1 MEYSE
6 FLSSVGQQTRLDPR
20 RAEQATRATL
30 ATLSERLSR
39 GQAWDLLEQLPAELK
54 PTVYQQEDAKP
65 LTLEEFVGRVA
76 EREGVDADT
85 AYRHARAVFWTLGRA
100 VADKEIADLAAELP
114 QEFAPLVAEA
124 RGVFLDVLPADDFLL
139 RVAERANVDVDTA
152 RRAAEATL
160 ETLAERIA
168 GGEVEDLMARL
179 PVELHEPL
187 RRGMA
192 HSGGNATRM
201 SLDEFLSRIAT
212 REGVDEIQA
221 RVHARA
227 ELETLREAV
236 GDDEFRDVIVEL
248 PQEYRA
254 QLVPAP

>member
-1 MEYSE
+1 MNHDDFIQLVEE
-6 FLSSVGQQTRLDPR
+6 AAGIDRDTAE
-20 RAEQATRATL
+20 RAARATL
-30 ATLSERLSR
+30 QTLSERIADGEVVQAAERLPEELRPAMAPTGAAERFGFDEFLSR
-39 GQAWDLLEQLPAELK
+39 
-54 PTVYQQEDAKP
+54 
-65 LTLEEFVGRVA
+65 VG
-76 EREGVDADT
+76 EREGVDPAT
-85 AYRHARAVFWTLGRA
+85 AEKQVRAVFLALRQAIGQ
-100 VADKEIADLAAELP
+100 KELDDIAAELP
-114 QEFAPLVAEA
+114 KEFF
-124 RGVFLDVLPADDFLL
+124 RVLPAGPYVGVVRADHFLKK
-139 RVAERANVDVDTA
+139 VADRTGLDEEGA
-152 RRAAEATL
+152 RRATEAVL